1 MALAA
6 QQTSAAFHNCFGGR
20 CGFQSGN
27 NGFHGFQSRF
37 SQGQFPGS
45 GGYNHRFG
53 PARSPF
59 GPSPNPFGPSAG
71 GFRSSA
77 SFGPNR
83 FGSSRSHFSSSH
95 SHFGSPSG
103 QFGPGQRHFG
113 SSSSHFSSSPSPFGR
128 FGQFGQQSTPLQ
140 SRFASVTPEQRF
152 QAQLAT
158 SRQLAHRRR
167 QEQHLLQSGNGIV
180 QPGSPSAALAAEKRA
195 DPKSLALGNQALQ
208 QILYLQ
214 NLVGS
219 VRRR

>member
-1 MALAA
+1 AVVTTLAA
-6 QQTSAAFHNCFGGR
+6 RLTSAAYRSSCFGGR

-27 NGFHGFQSRF
+27 NGFHSFQSRF
-37 SQGQFPGS
+37 SQSQFPGGGSS
-45 GGYNHRFG
+45 GYSHRFG

-59 GPSPNPFGPSAG
+59 GPSPNPFGPAPG
-71 GFRSSA
+71 GFGSGGR
-77 SFGPNR
+77 FGPN
-83 FGSSRSHFSSSH
+83 
-95 SHFGSPSG
+95 HFG
-103 QFGPGQRHFG
+103 
-113 SSSSHFSSSPSPFGR
+113 SSHFSSSRSRFSSPSFGPSPRHFGSPSHFNSPSGGFGR
-128 FGQFGQQSTPLQ
+128 FGRFGSHSSLPSRLNGISADQQY
-140 SRFASVTPEQRF
+140 

-167 QEQHLLQSGNGIV
+167 QEQHLIQSHTGIV